1 MGIAEM
7 LDELKQK
14 ALHDPKL
21 RAELLATKKASQPFA
36 AFCSKCRELGYE
48 IYDMDLITAGEEAY
62 AAMRRS
68 TNGGGE
74 NSPMLEVED
83 DLYEHVAAGNGVTVI
98 SAMLSDPFGYGRII
112 RDEKGL
118 SKIVEQKDATEE
130 EQAVK
135 EVNSGM
141 YIFKCDALLAALSQ
155 ITNDNAQGEY
165 YLPDTIEIIK
175 KMGLPVDAAAM
186 EDADQIK
193 GVNTLEQLA
202 EAEEIMR
209 SR

>member
-1 MGIAEM
+1 MNRNKGEITIRNFRIVQTEGSRQVTRDTKDYTIKGWVM
-7 LDELKQK
+7 DDEWLKRGTK

-83 DLYEHVAAGNGVTVI
+83 DLYELFFAG
-98 SAMLSDPFGYGRII
+98 L
-112 RDEKGL
+112 
-118 SKIVEQKDATEE
+118 
-130 EQAVK
+130 
-135 EVNSGM
+135 
-141 YIFKCDALLAALSQ
+141 
-155 ITNDNAQGEY
+155 
-165 YLPDTIEIIK
+165 
-175 KMGLPVDAAAM
+175 
-186 EDADQIK
+186 
-193 GVNTLEQLA
+193 
-202 EAEEIMR
+202 
-209 SR
+209 